1 LIVVHTTSRD
11 FTLPKSVAI
20 MAGLGV
26 VVGLAVAAPGHAATP
41 STAAS
46 RIVGSHLHKK
56 PDDPKHRTEGDA
68 RR

>member
-1 LIVVHTTSRD
+1 MVRTTTSRVS
-11 FTLPKSVAI
+11 TVPKSVAVV
-20 MAGLGV
+20 AVLGV
-26 VVGLAVAAPGHAATP
+26 VVGLALAAPGHAAAP

-56 PDDPKHRTEGDA
+56 PADARHRTERDI